1 MGLFAKYIFF
11 TFTFQT
17 VTMKKIFLITL
28 LAWSGTPFAQN
39 LVVNGNFDKLAKD
52 VGNPK
57 GYCHK
62 PGTTDWADVTPADR
76 WSGWINNP
84 TQNSCMIT
92 EVVNIKNT
100 CGFTATIDKS
110 GVEGNVMHIISTIG
124 HSGIAQNPLP
134 ANKGVRVSCWVY
146 VVRGGMTIG
155 VINSANN
162 NYQKTAASTT
172 TCKWERLSF
181 TYENPI
187 DNVTI
192 YSKWSSTQPAADGAE
207 FYIDNIVIEKL

>member
-1 MGLFAKYIFF
+1 
-11 TFTFQT
+11 
-17 VTMKKIFLITL
+17 MKKIFFVLVNVFCCNL
-28 LAWSGTPFAQN
+28 LFAQN
-39 LVVNGNFDKLAKD
+39 LIVNGTFDKLATN

-62 PGTTDWADVTPADR
+62 PSTTDWADASPAER
-76 WSGWINNP
+76 WPTWINNP
-84 TQNSCMIT
+84 TNNSCMIT

-100 CGFTATIDKS
+100 CCLIASVGKS
-110 GVEGNVMHIISTIG
+110 GVEGNVMHIVSTIG

-134 ANKGVRVSCWVY
+134 ANNGVKVSCWVY

-155 VINSANN
+155 VINSAKGE
-162 NYQKTAASTT
+162 YQKTVASTT
-172 TCKWERLSF
+172 TCKWEQLSF
-181 TYENPI
+181 TYDKPI

-207 FYIDNIVIEKL
+207 FYIDNVIIEKL